1 MFISAIYGII
11 LARGL
16 AEHRFLNCIE
26 FIARKTGASI
36 LQLVWDFFVVVSGIV
51 NFLFYYRYNIF
62 YCSARNIFLTDAV
75 LLGRPEFVWHISER
89 KDTEAMVIH
98 FASLGGEYAIHD

>member
-1 MFISAIYGII
+1 MLNLGDQVLILTEHISKVKMSLMFISAIYGII
-11 LARGL
+11 LVRGL

-51 NFLFYYRYNIF
+51 NFLF
-62 YCSARNIFLTDAV
+62 L
-75 LLGRPEFVWHISER
+75 
-89 KDTEAMVIH
+89 
-98 FASLGGEYAIHD
+98 